1 MSCKEDVCDRIPLEK
16 LVTGLSL
23 ASRER
28 SHGREMNGDGIE
40 SRARLPETNSLLSS
54 VEV

>member
-1 MSCKEDVCDRIPLEK
+1 MLCKEDVCDRIPLGE

-28 SHGREMNGDGIE
+28 SHGKREMNGDGIE
-40 SRARLPETNSLLSS
+40 SRATLPETNSLLS
-54 VEV
+54 